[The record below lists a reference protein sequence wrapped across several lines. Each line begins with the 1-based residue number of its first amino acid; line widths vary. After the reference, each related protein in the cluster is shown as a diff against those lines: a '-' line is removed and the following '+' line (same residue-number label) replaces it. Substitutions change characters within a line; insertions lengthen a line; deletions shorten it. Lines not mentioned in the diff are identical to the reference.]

1 MGWGGGA
8 GSGWSFFAD
17 LGVLFQGEPEVSY
30 RATGAVAQV
39 DIEREKRQIEDDLDE
54 YKLFPVLSVGVAY
67 RF

>member
-1 MGWGGGA
+1 M
-8 GSGWSFFAD
+8 
-17 LGVLFQGEPEVSY
+17 Y